1 MYILLIIYNLHIII
15 FLLIDLIG
23 VFSLIDLYSEP
34 YLYTAG
40 FLNNIHSIY
49 LVLLNLNCFLYFGSI
64 LIGLV
69 LYQTDH

>member
-40 FLNNIHSIY
+40 F
-49 LVLLNLNCFLYFGSI
+49 FK
-64 LIGLV
+64 
-69 LYQTDH
+69 